1 MEGVLRLHSRAF
13 SFGWAVDA
21 LAIGAPGGVVGLQS
35 GLCLDSCVPDMGLT
49 SLGKGVFPASRKAL
63 CSATAANPIS
73 CLFYPQVPRITW
85 YRVLFAKLKGIQE
98 SSLDLGILK
107 ELKITLI

>member
-21 LAIGAPGGVVGLQS
+21 VATGAPSAVVGVKPS
-35 GLCLDSCVPDMGLT
+35 LCVDSCVPDMGLT

-63 CSATAANPIS
+63 CRLN
-73 CLFYPQVPRITW
+73 
-85 YRVLFAKLKGIQE
+85 
-98 SSLDLGILK
+98 SS
-107 ELKITLI
+107 